1 MKYSTDKEKRR
12 KLLREKIAKF
22 CLFDDDFMS
31 KVFEDDK
38 EATEYLLHTILQRDD
53 LEVTESKGQVPIKN
67 LQGRSVRLDINAKDK
82 TGKIYNIEVQ
92 RDDKGASEKRA
103 RHNMAMIDANVLM
116 PREDS
121 SNLPETFVIF
131 ITEHDIFKCGL
142 PLYHIDRVIKE
153 NNMTFQ
159 DESHIIYVNGE
170 YKGNDPIGDLMHDFA
185 CANPDEMR
193 SKLLAEK
200 TRYYK
205 QDDKG
210 VRRMSKIMEE
220 LFEELYADK
229 REEAMLEVKLETA
242 RNMLIDN
249 LPEATVAK
257 YTGLP
262 IETVQQLAEELKSE
276 PVLQ

>member
-1 MKYSTDKEKRR
+1 MKYSTDKEKRL

-67 LQGRSVRLDINAKDK
+67 LQGRSVRLDIKAKDK
-82 TGKIYNIEVQ
+82 TGKLYNIEVQ

-116 PREDS
+116 PREDV
-121 SNLPETFVIF
+121 SNLPETYVIF

-142 PLYHIDRVIKE
+142 PLYHIDRIIKE

-170 YKGNDPIGDLMHDFA
+170 YEGDDPIGDLMHDFA
-185 CANPDEMR
+185 CANPDEMH

-210 VRRMSKIMEE
+210 VRCMSKIMEE
-220 LFEELYADK
+220 LFEEERAIQA
-229 REEAMLEVKLETA
+229 EEFAISLLEIGKMTYEEIATA
-242 RNMLIDN
+242 SK
-249 LPEATVAK
+249 LPESK
-257 YTGLP
+257 
-262 IETVQQLAEELKSE
+262 IKQLAEQLKAE
-276 PVLQ
+276 PILQ

>member
-1 MKYSTDKEKRR
+1 M
-12 KLLREKIAKF
+12 
-22 CLFDDDFMS
+22 
-31 KVFEDDK
+31 
-38 EATEYLLHTILQRDD
+38 HTILQRDD

-67 LQGRSVRLDINAKDK
+67 LQGRSVRLDIKAKDK
-82 TGKIYNIEVQ
+82 TGKLYNIEVQ

-103 RHNMAMIDANVLM
+103 RHNSAMIDANVLL
-116 PREDS
+116 PREDV
-121 SNLPETFVIF
+121 SNLPETYVIF

-142 PLYHIDRVIKE
+142 PLYHIDRIIKE

-170 YKGNDPIGDLMHDFA
+170 YEGDDPIGDLMHDFA
-185 CANPDEMR
+185 CVNPDEMR

-220 LFEELYADK
+220 FAIEE
-229 REEAMLEVKLETA
+229 RTEAKLETA
-242 RNMLIDN
+242 QNMLMEGDSI
-249 LPEATVAK
+249 EKIVRC
-257 YTGLP
+257 TGLSL
-262 IETVQQLAEELKSE
+262 ETVQQLAEEIKAE
-276 PVLQ
+276 PIVQ

>member
-1 MKYSTDKEKRR
+1 MKYSTDKEKRL

-31 KVFEDDK
+31 KIFEDDK

-67 LQGRSVRLDINAKDK
+67 LQGRSVRLDIKAKDK
-82 TGKIYNIEVQ
+82 TGKLYNIEVQ

-116 PREDS
+116 PREDV
-121 SNLPETFVIF
+121 SNLPETYVIF

-142 PLYHIDRVIKE
+142 PLYHIDRIIKE

-170 YKGNDPIGDLMHDFA
+170 YEGDDPIGDLMHDFA
-185 CANPDEMR
+185 CANPDEMH

-210 VRRMSKIMEE
+210 VRCMSRIMEE
-220 LFEELYADK
+220 LFEEERAIQA
-229 REEAMLEVKLETA
+229 EEFAISLLEIGKMTYEEIATA
-242 RNMLIDN
+242 SK
-249 LPEATVAK
+249 LPESK
-257 YTGLP
+257 
-262 IETVQQLAEELKSE
+262 IKQLAEQLKAE
-276 PVLQ
+276 PILQ

>member
-1 MKYSTDKEKRR
+1 M
-12 KLLREKIAKF
+12 
-22 CLFDDDFMS
+22 
-31 KVFEDDK
+31 
-38 EATEYLLHTILQRDD
+38 
-53 LEVTESKGQVPIKN
+53 
-67 LQGRSVRLDINAKDK
+67 
-82 TGKIYNIEVQ
+82 
-92 RDDKGASEKRA
+92 
-103 RHNMAMIDANVLM
+103 
-116 PREDS
+116 
-121 SNLPETFVIF
+121 IF

-185 CANPDEMR
+185 CANPDEMH

-220 LFEELYADK
+220 FAIEE
-229 REEAMLEVKLETA
+229 RTEAKLEAA
-242 RNMLIDN
+242 RNMLMEN
-249 LPEATVAK
+249 LPVETVVRC
-257 YTGLP
+257 TGLSL
-262 IETVQQLAEELKSE
+262 ETVQQLAEELKA
-276 PVLQ
+276 PVEQ

>member
-67 LQGRSVRLDINAKDK
+67 LLGRSVRLDIKAKDK
-82 TGKIYNIEVQ
+82 TGKLYNIEVQ

-103 RHNMAMIDANVLM
+103 RHNMAMIDANVLL
-116 PREDS
+116 PREDV
-121 SNLPETFVIF
+121 SNLLETYVIF

-142 PLYHIDRVIKE
+142 PLYHIDRIIKE

-170 YKGNDPIGDLMHDFA
+170 YEGDDPIGDLMHDFA

-205 QDDKG
+205 QDNKG
-210 VRRMSKIMEE
+210 VRRMSRIMEE
-220 LFEELYADK
+220 FAIEE
-229 REEAMLEVKLETA
+229 RTEAKLETA
-242 RNMLIDN
+242 QNMLMEGDSI
-249 LPEATVAK
+249 EKIVRC
-257 YTGLP
+257 TGLSF
-262 IETVQQLAEELKSE
+262 ETVQQLAEEIKAE
-276 PVLQ
+276 PIVQ